1 MKEKLEFL
9 PSEINIIEL
18 YRADI
23 ITTSGGGGTNHNP
36 ENEDSSGW
44 V

>member
-1 MKEKLEFL
+1 MEKKLEFL

-23 ITTSGGGGTNHNP
+23 ITTSGGEGTNNKP
-36 ENEDSSGW
+36 ENEDPGGW

>member
-1 MKEKLEFL
+1 MKEKLEFS
-9 PSEINIIEL
+9 PSEIDIIEV

-23 ITTSGGGGTNHNP
+23 ITTSGGEGTNNNP